1 MGTLPPVRPHPV
13 DLGQQRFSM
22 LAGHPAPRRS
32 RRLSLWCGKRC
43 RNWSPWTGA
52 DMALLDDSEGDRSTS
67 VRWGS
72 EGPTGIG
79 DRRAIGGGSGEAAP
93 AAPLSARTIPTPQSG
108 CRLLFQGSRKTAV
121 CPQFD
126 FEPAR
131 VGQSQRKHF
140 DIAHLG
146 WVWST
151 TNHQLPRFSPISSAI
166 WMARLAL
173 PGAAAT
179 LLIVQ
184 EVVLPRLDQA

>member
-1 MGTLPPVRPHPV
+1 M
-13 DLGQQRFSM
+13 
-22 LAGHPAPRRS
+22 
-32 RRLSLWCGKRC
+32 
-43 RNWSPWTGA
+43 
-52 DMALLDDSEGDRSTS
+52 
-67 VRWGS
+67 
-72 EGPTGIG
+72 
-79 DRRAIGGGSGEAAP
+79 
-93 AAPLSARTIPTPQSG
+93 
-108 CRLLFQGSRKTAV
+108 LFQGSRKTAV

-131 VGQSQRKHF
+131 IGESQRKHF

-179 LLIVQ
+179 LLIAQ